1 MKEKFLP
8 CIKNSLR
15 FAVIFT
21 IVYSFMGEVVRF
33 SSETGKILYFITFRN
48 FVTAFFVSFLVS
60 FCIGIIVLIISKGIK
75 AKK

>member
-21 IVYSFMGEVVRF
+21 FVYSFMGEVVRF

-48 FVTAFFVSFLVS
+48 FVTAFFVSFLRDGN
-60 FCIGIIVLIISKGIK
+60 CKNAIGIHSGRHT
-75 AKK
+75 